1 MPREILGL
9 VDLRSEGMPGPVAPK
24 PIARRRFLA
33 VLGLGVSLTSIPHK
47 LACAA
52 PVDGFRI
59 LRARSGTARPRGE
72 EAPATAIWGYEGA
85 VPGPLLR
92 VRQGETV
99 GVRLVNELP
108 EETTLHWHGV
118 RVPNAADGVPRLT
131 QTPVPGG
138 GTFDYRFTPRDAGT
152 FWYHPPAFASDQ
164 LARGLYGALVVDEAE
179 PAAVDRDVLLMLG
192 DGRLEAGGTATPP
205 EQPTVNGQRSVDLA
219 VTANERVRIRLV
231 NASAARP
238 MALRFDQHRVTVMA
252 IDGQPAEPFVAR
264 DSRVAL
270 GPGNRLDL
278 FADMTLAPG
287 STAPLLVATSS
298 GEAPIARFVY
308 GSGAPARPTPLPD
321 PKPLPANPL
330 PQRIDFRNAQR
341 RDLVIEAGAG
351 NWLAANAAAS
361 RGFGPPLFSVKRGR
375 TVMLGFA
382 NRAAAGAVVHLH
394 GHAVRLLDNL
404 DDGWKPFWLDT
415 LLVAPQQTARIAF
428 VADSPGK
435 WLIDCRP
442 LDRADGG
449 RVTWFEVT

>member
-1 MPREILGL
+1 
-9 VDLRSEGMPGPVAPK
+9 
-24 PIARRRFLA
+24 
-33 VLGLGVSLTSIPHK
+33 
-47 LACAA
+47 
-52 PVDGFRI
+52 
-59 LRARSGTARPRGE
+59 
-72 EAPATAIWGYEGA
+72 
-85 VPGPLLR
+85 
-92 VRQGETV
+92 
-99 GVRLVNELP
+99 
-108 EETTLHWHGV
+108 
-118 RVPNAADGVPRLT
+118 
-131 QTPVPGG
+131 
-138 GTFDYRFTPRDAGT
+138 
-152 FWYHPPAFASDQ
+152 
-164 LARGLYGALVVDEAE
+164 
-179 PAAVDRDVLLMLG
+179 
-192 DGRLEAGGTATPP
+192 
-205 EQPTVNGQRSVDLA
+205 
-219 VTANERVRIRLV
+219 
-231 NASAARP
+231 
-238 MALRFDQHRVTVMA
+238 
-252 IDGQPAEPFVAR
+252 
-264 DSRVAL
+264 
-270 GPGNRLDL
+270 
-278 FADMTLAPG
+278 MTLAPG

-428 VADSPGK
+428 VADSPVK